1 MQNHP
6 NNSKLLSLAG
16 ISKSF
21 GGVKALVDV
30 DFHVEQNEIVA
41 LIGDNGAGKSTL
53 IKVITGV
60 NKPNTGE
67 IYFKG
72 ERITQHSVKK
82 SRDLGI
88 ETVYQEKAL
97 SDLQA
102 LWRNLFMGR
111 ELTTFG
117 GFLRI
122 QEQKKHA
129 ERLLREEMGFTSGVI
144 TVNSAVRGLSGGEK
158 QGIAIGRALFF
169 NAELIIMDE
178 PTVGL
183 SISETA
189 KVLDFIKDV
198 KIRGKSVIFI
208 SHNIHHIYDVADRF
222 VIVDRGRIAVTYD
235 KEDISSEELSERMV
249 RLARTGKI

>member
-1 MQNHP
+1 MTPKEPKDN
-6 NNSKLLSLAG
+6 LLSLVG
-16 ISKSF
+16 VSKSF

-30 DFHVEQNEIVA
+30 DFTIGHNEIVA

-60 NKPNTGE
+60 NLPNKGE

-72 ERITQHSVKK
+72 ERITKHSVKK
-82 SRDLGI
+82 SRNLGI

-97 SDLQA
+97 SDLQP
-102 LWRNLFMGR
+102 LWRNVFMGR
-111 ELTTFG
+111 EITSFG

-122 QEQKKHA
+122 REQKKET

-144 TVNSAVRGLSGGEK
+144 TVNSAVKGLSGGEK
-158 QGIAIGRALFF
+158 QGVAIGRALYF

-198 KIRGKSVIFI
+198 KLRGKAVIFI
-208 SHNIHHIYDVADRF
+208 SHNLHHIYDVADRF
-222 VIVDRGRIAVTYD
+222 VIVDRGRIAVSYE
-235 KEDISSEELSERMV
+235 KAAISREELSECMV
-249 RLARTGKI
+249 RLARTGHV